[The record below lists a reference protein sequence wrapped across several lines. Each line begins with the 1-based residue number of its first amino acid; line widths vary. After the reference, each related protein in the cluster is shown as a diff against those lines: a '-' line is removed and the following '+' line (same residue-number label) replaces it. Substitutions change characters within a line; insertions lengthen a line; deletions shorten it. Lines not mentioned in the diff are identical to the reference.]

1 MTTAYDFPDL
11 NISPIL
17 GEEDCSDYV
26 AEARNSRGVP
36 QEAAI
41 HDALGGLSISD
52 ELSTMLTLPVEISST
67 AEGRDAQHRP
77 SNRLDVDSYNTSS
90 EEAFIRLEQLVKPS
104 LFALSESGDIAA
116 DLQDS
121 FCNILSGCRVCVEMG
136 CCSESS
142 EDVRSRLRRMGAIVS
157 RRLTETT
164 THVVFSFGGRAAV
177 LRRAFAVTNR
187 PYLVDPHWVYEC
199 FNTKTRASEQRFSL
213 YDCRFL
219 FDALR
224 KSLDAQHKSGHEEL
238 SHANETDHQHSLNAI
253 SHTTEGRLLTSR
265 TEEVTFN
272 STMSA
277 SELLMK
283 IDLLSKRLDKI
294 GGGTTCVLG
303 KRCPSALRGKM
314 LVNAIAEENVVR
326 ATETRKILRRRSH
339 GAFPLEYREPQCDA
353 IQLRRQMKD
362 EQQAVSGGYMRADVD
377 EVVVDKENAMGQ
389 RKKVREVRHQQNRQG
404 LTQRP
409 RRRASDDDVVPIDNP
424 PARKCLAALENSSE
438 IGGFLGFRTPSYGGV
453 YRPLVETASSMI
465 NKLQLAS
472 TSEEFVEKR
481 PERVVTKTRN
491 GIVFTGFPRERQR
504 QLQSDVHSLD
514 LKVQAKI
521 TGRTFCVVSANG
533 ERTLNTLRA
542 VVMGIPVVKPDWI
555 NMCVE
560 ENKFLPLDQFHYER
574 WHSLM
579 EKRRR
584 HSQLFSSFGKILVCD
599 ECSPPTEDL
608 KWIIRESG
616 GQITT
621 NASESALVVAP
632 RDHSLEITCSSDMED
647 PPPVVIERYILD
659 CVCEN
664 EVLAVNDY
672 MEHDIVDDHC

>member
-17 GEEDCSDYV
+17 GEEDCSDYA
-26 AEARNSRGVP
+26 AEARNSRGVH

-52 ELSTMLTLPVEISST
+52 ELSTMLTLPVEISSS
-67 AEGRDAQHRP
+67 AEGR
-77 SNRLDVDSYNTSS
+77 
-90 EEAFIRLEQLVKPS
+90 
-104 LFALSESGDIAA
+104 
-116 DLQDS
+116 
-121 FCNILSGCRVCVEMG
+121 GCRVCVEMG

-177 LRRAFAVTNR
+177 LRRVFAVTNR

-224 KSLDAQHKSGHEEL
+224 KSLDAQNKSGHEDL
-238 SHANETDHQHSLNAI
+238 SHANEADHQHSINAV

-265 TEEVTFN
+265 TETLFHFGLSSWKSVYYQEVTFN

-303 KRCPSALRGKM
+303 KRCPSALKGKM
-314 LVNAIAEENVVR
+314 LVNTIAEENIVK
-326 ATETRKILRRRSH
+326 ATNTRKILRRRSH

-353 IQLRRQMKD
+353 IQLRRQMRD
-362 EQQAVSGGYMRADVD
+362 EQQAVSGAHIRADVD

-389 RKKVREVRHQQNRQG
+389 RKKVRGVRHQQNRQEKG

-424 PARKCLAALENSSE
+424 PVRKCLAALENSSE

-542 VVMGIPVVKPDWI
+542 VVMGIPVVKPDW
-555 NMCVE
+555 
-560 ENKFLPLDQFHYER
+560 
-574 WHSLM
+574 
-579 EKRRR
+579 KRGR
-584 HSQLFSSFGKILVCD
+584 HSQLFSGFGKILVCD

-621 NASESALVVAP
+621 NASECALVVAP
-632 RDHSLEITCSSDMED
+632 HDHSLEITCSSDMED